1 MFIKEIVLKN
11 YRQYKDVTINLNVD
25 NKKNISIILGKNGY
39 GKTTLMNAIS
49 WCLYGKEF
57 YSTKKLKGLPL
68 LNNIQQK
75 ESDKSEENVEISL
88 FMVDINQNEFKI
100 SRKQNFLK
108 QNYEFIKGSSSF
120 EILYRGKED
129 KEFTV
134 WPEDDKESFID
145 RHFPESIHTYF
156 LFDGEMLE
164 EYFQDHSIIYNE
176 VYKLSNLE
184 LLEKVE
190 KHITNAKN
198 NFRREVKNKAD
209 STKLDQITKE
219 IDRINNKIREIEDEK
234 NKLIPQIKEAE
245 INRDDLQ
252 KQLLHIPNVKSI
264 EEQIIEN
271 KKAIKDNLNKIN
283 EYEFSKIE
291 LLIKKAPYISMKD
304 CIKDVR
310 DKIKEKIEIGEIPPL
325 YKKDF
330 LKKLLDDNKCI
341 CGTDLSQN
349 NKHRQAIENLYK
361 STNSETN
368 ISEDLNSLYY
378 ALDNILSNNS
388 FNKDL
393 AKINSNIIE
402 SNQMYEKNLEIKT
415 NLETQLK
422 GFNSEEIKGKYHQ
435 LNSYEASI
443 PQQYLNLGGLKNS
456 LVQFENELQSKNKE
470 YTTALEHNNK
480 VQTYTKY
487 LNYIEK
493 VEAAIKKINQDTME
507 KMRMEIEKE
516 TKEKFFSLVTKEST
530 FTELNIKDN
539 YDFSVKDNA
548 GNELLGSMGAGER
561 EVLALSFIAALNDIS
576 GIDVPIIIDT
586 PLARLDPSVKM
597 NIADMLHNTF
607 NNTQMILL
615 VTRSELTDEI
625 ENKINDICS
634 NKLKLDFREDVNGDY
649 VEVIRFE

>member
-1 MFIKEIVLKN
+1 
-11 YRQYKDVTINLNVD
+11 
-25 NKKNISIILGKNGY
+25 
-39 GKTTLMNAIS
+39 
-49 WCLYGKEF
+49 
-57 YSTKKLKGLPL
+57 
-68 LNNIQQK
+68 
-75 ESDKSEENVEISL
+75 
-88 FMVDINQNEFKI
+88 
-100 SRKQNFLK
+100 
-108 QNYEFIKGSSSF
+108 
-120 EILYRGKED
+120 
-129 KEFTV
+129 
-134 WPEDDKESFID
+134 
-145 RHFPESIHTYF
+145 
-156 LFDGEMLE
+156 
-164 EYFQDHSIIYNE
+164 
-176 VYKLSNLE
+176 
-184 LLEKVE
+184 
-190 KHITNAKN
+190 
-198 NFRREVKNKAD
+198 
-209 STKLDQITKE
+209 
-219 IDRINNKIREIEDEK
+219 
-234 NKLIPQIKEAE
+234 
-245 INRDDLQ
+245 
-252 KQLLHIPNVKSI
+252 
-264 EEQIIEN
+264 
-271 KKAIKDNLNKIN
+271 
-283 EYEFSKIE
+283 
-291 LLIKKAPYISMKD
+291 MKD

-310 DKIKEKIEIGEIPPL
+310 DKIKGKIEIGEIPSL

-341 CGTDLSQN
+341 CGSDLSQN
-349 NKHRQAIENLYK
+349 NEHRQAIENLYK

-388 FNKDL
+388 FNNDL

-402 SNQMYEKNLEIKT
+402 SNQLYEKNLEIKT
-415 NLETQLK
+415 NLETELK

-435 LNSYEASI
+435 LNNYEVSI

-456 LVQFENELQSKNKE
+456 LVQFENELQIKNKE